1 MSSGV
6 GSPEPHR
13 SEGAGF
19 AGTGA
24 GQVVKLQG
32 VTKQFGKGGV
42 TALQDVSLTIEP
54 GEFVS
59 LIGPSGCGK
68 STLLR
73 VVGDLIQP
81 TSGGVEVNGKSAR
94 QARVDRDYGIVFQD
108 SVLFDWR
115 TVGKNIALPLEL
127 AGWSRERRRARVA
140 EMLELVELTGFETHH
155 PWQLSGG
162 MQQRV
167 SIARAL
173 SFDPSL
179 LLMDEPFG
187 ALDEMTRERL
197 NLELLRIWQASGS
210 TVIFV
215 THSISEAVFL
225 STRVVVMSPRP
236 GRITGIVD
244 VDLPQPRTVRT
255 REEPRF
261 AELIRD
267 VRRTLRAGGGF
278 EAEETLDEEELIV
291 AEEGL

>member
-1 MSSGV
+1 MT
-6 GSPEPHR
+6 EH
-13 SEGAGF
+13 A
-19 AGTGA
+19 
-24 GQVVKLQG
+24 VVRLED

-42 TALQDVSLTIEP
+42 TALQEVDLEIRP

-81 TSGGVEVNGKSAR
+81 SSGTVEVNGKTAAR
-94 QARVDRDYGIVFQD
+94 ARVDRDYGIVFQD
-108 SVLFDWR
+108 SVLFEWR
-115 TVGKNIALPLEL
+115 TVAKNIGLPLEL
-127 AGWSRERRRARVA
+127 AGWSRERRRERVA
-140 EMLELVELTGFETHH
+140 EMLELVELTGFESHH

-173 SFDPSL
+173 SFSPAL

-197 NLELLRIWQASGS
+197 NIELLRIWEASGS

-225 STRVVVMSPRP
+225 STRIVVMSPRP

-244 VDLPQPRTVRT
+244 VDLPQPRTSRT

-267 VRRTLRAGGGF
+267 VRRLLRAGGGF
-278 EAEETLDEEELIV
+278 EVDEAVDEEQLIV

>member
-1 MSSGV
+1 MSDQ
-6 GSPEPHR
+6 
-13 SEGAGF
+13 AN
-19 AGTGA
+19 
-24 GQVVKLQG
+24 VVELKA
-32 VTKQFGKGGV
+32 VTKEFGQGRV
-42 TALQDVSLTIEP
+42 RAIEGIDLEIRP
-54 GEFVS
+54 REFIS

-73 VVGDLIQP
+73 IVGDLIQP
-81 TSGGVEVNGKSAR
+81 SGGDVVVNGKSAH
-94 QARVDRDYGIVFQD
+94 QARLDRDYGIVFQD
-108 SVLFDWR
+108 AVLFDWR
-115 TVGKNIALPLEL
+115 TVEKNIGLPLEIL
-127 AGWSRERRRARVA
+127 RWDRRKRGERVQ
-140 EMLELVELTGFETHH
+140 ELVDLVELKGFEKHH

-173 SFDPSL
+173 SFAPPL

-187 ALDEMTRERL
+187 ALDEMTRERM
-197 NLELLRIWQASGS
+197 NLELLRIWEQSAS

-225 STRVVVMSPRP
+225 STRVVVMSARP
-236 GRITGIVD
+236 GRIVGIVD
-244 VDLPQPRTVRT
+244 IDLPQPRTSET

-267 VRRTLRAGGGF
+267 VRQLLRKGGGF
-278 EAEETLDEEELIV
+278 EVEEPEDEEQFIV

>member
-1 MSSGV
+1 MT
-6 GSPEPHR
+6 EQQ
-13 SEGAGF
+13 A
-19 AGTGA
+19 
-24 GQVVKLQG
+24 VVRLED

-42 TALQDVSLTIEP
+42 TALQDVDLEIRP

-81 TSGGVEVNGKSAR
+81 SSGTVEVNGKTAA

-108 SVLFDWR
+108 SVLFEWR
-115 TVGKNIALPLEL
+115 TVAKNIGLPLEL
-127 AGWSRERRRARVA
+127 AGWSRERRRERVE
-140 EMLELVELTGFETHH
+140 EMLDLVELTGFESHH

-173 SFDPSL
+173 SFSPAL

-197 NLELLRIWQASGS
+197 NLELLRIWEASGS

-225 STRVVVMSPRP
+225 STRIVVMSPRP

-244 VDLPQPRTVRT
+244 VDLPQPRLTRT

-267 VRRTLRAGGGF
+267 VRRVLRAGGGF
-278 EAEETLDEEELIV
+278 EVDETVDEEQLIV

>member
-1 MSSGV
+1 MS
-6 GSPEPHR
+6 EQQ
-13 SEGAGF
+13 A
-19 AGTGA
+19 
-24 GQVVKLQG
+24 VVRLED

-42 TALQDVSLTIEP
+42 TALQDVDLEIRP

-81 TSGGVEVNGKSAR
+81 SSGTVEVNGKTAAR
-94 QARVDRDYGIVFQD
+94 ARVDRDYGIVFQD
-108 SVLFDWR
+108 SVLFEWR
-115 TVGKNIALPLEL
+115 TVAKNIGLPLEL
-127 AGWSRERRRARVA
+127 AGWSRERRRERVT
-140 EMLELVELTGFETHH
+140 EMLELVELTGFESHH

-173 SFDPSL
+173 SFSPAL

-197 NLELLRIWQASGS
+197 NLELLRIWEASGS

-225 STRVVVMSPRP
+225 STRIVVMSPRP

-244 VDLPQPRTVRT
+244 VDLAQPRMTRT

-267 VRRTLRAGGGF
+267 VRRLLRAGGGF
-278 EAEETLDEEELIV
+278 EVDEAVDEEQLIV

>member
-1 MSSGV
+1 MS
-6 GSPEPHR
+6 
-13 SEGAGF
+13 AGDR
-19 AGTGA
+19 A
-24 GQVVKLQG
+24 VVRLQG
-32 VTKQFGKGGV
+32 VTKQFGAGGV
-42 TALQDVSLTIEP
+42 TALQDVDLEIKP

-81 TSGGVEVNGKSAR
+81 SAGQVEVNGKTAHT
-94 QARVDRDYGIVFQD
+94 ARVDRDYGIVFQD
-108 SVLFDWR
+108 SVLFEWR
-115 TVGKNIALPLEL
+115 TVAKNIGLPLEL
-127 AGWSRERRRARVA
+127 AGWGRERRRARVQ
-140 EMLELVELTGFETHH
+140 EMLDLVELTGFESHH

-173 SFDPSL
+173 SFDPPL

-197 NLELLRIWQASGS
+197 NLELLQIWQASGS

-244 VDLPQPRTVRT
+244 VDLPQPRTTRT

-278 EAEETLDEEELIV
+278 EVDEAVDEEQLIV

>member
-1 MSSGV
+1 MSEAQ
-6 GSPEPHR
+6 P
-13 SEGAGF
+13 
-19 AGTGA
+19 
-24 GQVVKLQG
+24 VVRLQD
-32 VTKQFGKGGV
+32 VSKQFGKDGV
-42 TALQDVSLTIEP
+42 VALEDVDLEIRP

-81 TSGGVEVNGKSAR
+81 STGIVEVNGKPAR
-94 QARVDRDYGIVFQD
+94 QARADRDYGIVFQD
-108 SVLFDWR
+108 SVLFEWR
-115 TVGKNIALPLEL
+115 TVARNIGLPLEL
-127 AGWSRERRRARVA
+127 AGWSRERRRERVQ
-140 EMLELVELTGFETHH
+140 EMLDLVELSGFESHH

-173 SFDPSL
+173 SFDPAL

-244 VDLPQPRTVRT
+244 VDLPQPRTTRT

-278 EAEETLDEEELIV
+278 EAEEAVDEEQLIV